1 VQRSIYRFYGL
12 GYRGQVKMG
21 PFLLAH
27 FMQQHQQ
34 RQLIVAQGDQA
45 MREAEILKNRRGLL
59 LSAQQHATQLVQESS
74 TYPQR
79 TFVRLSLVV
88 RNLEYYGVVP
98 DSFEDKQEKEE
109 VVLFWRR
116 LSNLWDKTRSLQ
128 TDEQLAQCQDCLD
141 AYGMEY
147 FLQTVANRLKPYEEY
162 QAIKPRCEEV
172 WRLSRQLSRYQNV
185 SSGVVIFLI
194 LGYMAFIFYVMYT
207 SSGGVNPVSVV
218 LAVLLFVSVGI
229 VYWVYE
235 RFESRRPQDLK
246 ELDQR
251 FHQLSAAAQ
260 IDDQE
265 FWQSVKDK
273 FDGIPTMEQLKQS
286 WDEQEAKIGLIFGE
300 FPTSPSSEQS
310 EASPSDQ

>member
-1 VQRSIYRFYGL
+1 MSPWLF
-12 GYRGQVKMG
+12 
-21 PFLLAH
+21 AH
-27 FMQQHQQ
+27 LMWQHQQ

-45 MREAEILKNRRGLL
+45 MREAEILKSRRELL

-109 VVLFWRR
+109 VVLLWRR

-128 TDEQLAQCQDCLD
+128 TEEQLAQCQDCLD

-162 QAIKPRCEEV
+162 QAIKSRWEEA

-207 SSGGVNPVSVV
+207 GSGGVNPVSVV

-251 FHQLSAAAQ
+251 YRQLSEDAPLE
-260 IDDQE
+260 DQE
-265 FWQSVKDK
+265 YWQEVKDK
-273 FDGIPTMEQLKQS
+273 FGGIPTWEQLKQS
-286 WDEQEAKIGLIFGE
+286 WDEQEAKIGQIFGE